1 MMPAHRPSLCLVLLA
16 TVSIAC
22 DPSDPVPD
30 GGVDAGDLG
39 GSDSGE
45 PDDGGRRD
53 GSADGGPIDEL
64 AYLNVLATSDDL
76 ARVENPAKPGVKFL
90 ARVDGRD
97 PPEPLPEACY
107 FQNMRRWE
115 WHVQFLQQAFPELRD
130 LSFDA
135 YVSWILRK
143 ATRRLWGGDVRL
155 WPGVTHPLTQ
165 RKGVISLV
173 VYTDQT
179 EAFTLEMVT
188 EVHGRLAACMPF
200 ASELLV
206 LVPSHPIQ
214 QSSAEALRAELAARG
229 IGVVFPRELIE
240 GLASES
246 YSVGVGFGYL
256 KVVPED
262 AYLEDYGPRDV
273 VVVKSAPNDISIVA
287 GLLTADPQ
295 NLHSHVNLRLQEKGI
310 PNAAVPDV
318 YGNAVIAAMADKLVR
333 YAVTETKVEIRP
345 ATLAEA
351 QAFWEEHKP
360 SVPEPRANL
369 EVTAVGRYAGLSA
382 ADAEAYGAKAANL
395 AELRNLLPAQHRVEG
410 FGLPFAAYA
419 SFIADRGIQPTID
432 ALLADPLVRQD
443 AQVKRSRLNGLR
455 RQIRDA
461 AFPPALLQEI
471 ALVMTETFGTA
482 TATVPFKFRS
492 STNVEDLDA
501 LTGAG
506 LYDSRRGCLADDLDG
521 DEVGPSRCLSDEER
535 VFLETRLAA
544 LRAEQLQHPERT
556 WLAAIIEDIE
566 GDLSDE
572 KSIARAVKRVW
583 SSLWNE
589 RAFDERE
596 YYGIDHRKAFMGVA
610 VNPSFAL
617 ERVNAVALTNLVG
630 EGGGSVYRVVS
641 QVGYES
647 VVQPADPTAVA
658 EVLTFRR
665 DGSNLSDV
673 RRLVSSSLS
682 PGGAPLWSDP
692 DLAILAGLLFTVQ
705 DHFEAQVYPELR
717 PLRLDLEVKIERSGE
732 VALKQVRPYVTA
744 GP

>member
-1 MMPAHRPSLCLVLLA
+1 MRRP
-16 TVSIAC
+16 VSHLGLILIVAGCFAC
-22 DPSDPVPD
+22 DSAAPPPD
-30 GGVDAGDLG
+30 GGLDAGDLG
-39 GSDSGE
+39 ASDGAD
-45 PDDGGRRD
+45 PGDATAGDAGG
-53 GSADGGPIDEL
+53 DGGPVDEL
-64 AYLNVLATSDDL
+64 AFLNVLETSDDL

-90 ARVDGRD
+90 TQVDGRE
-97 PPEPLPEACY
+97 PPAPLGEPCY

-165 RKGVISLV
+165 RRGVVSLV

-179 EAFTLEMVT
+179 EAFTLDLVT

-200 ASELLV
+200 AADLLV
-206 LVPSHPIQ
+206 VVPSHPIQ
-214 QSSAEALRAELAARG
+214 QSSAEALRSELAARG
-229 IGVVFPRELIE
+229 IGVVFPRELID
-240 GLASES
+240 GLPSQS
-246 YSVGVGFGYL
+246 YSLGTGYGYL
-256 KVVPED
+256 RVVPEGE
-262 AYLEDYGPRDV
+262 YLQDYGPRDV

-310 PNAAVPDV
+310 PNAAVPDI
-318 YGNAVIAAMADKLVR
+318 YGNAVVAALADKLVR
-333 YAVTETKVEIRP
+333 YSVTETKVELRP
-345 ATLAEA
+345 AALEEA
-351 QAFWEEHKP
+351 QAHWDANKP
-360 SVPEPRANL
+360 SVPEPRADL
-369 EVTAVGRYAGLSA
+369 TVTAIGPYQDLSA
-382 ADAEAYGAKAANL
+382 EDAAAYGAKAANL
-395 AELRNLLPAQHRVEG
+395 AELRNLLPAPHRVEG

-419 SFIADRGIQPTID
+419 QFIAERGIQPTID

-443 AQVKRSRLNGLR
+443 AQIKRSRLSGLR

-461 AFPPALLQEI
+461 AFPPELLDEI
-471 ALVMTETFGTA
+471 AQVMSGTFGTH

-521 DEVGPSRCLSDEER
+521 DELGPSRCLSAEEQS
-535 VFLETRLAA
+535 FLSSRLDL
-544 LRAEQLQHPERT
+544 LRAEQTEHPERT
-556 WLAAIIEDIE
+556 WLAAIIEDLE
-566 GDLSDE
+566 GDLTEE
-572 KSIARAVKRVW
+572 KTVARAVKRVW

-617 ERVNAVALTNLVG
+617 ERVNAVALTNLPG
-630 EGGGSVYRVVS
+630 EGGTSVYRVVS

-665 DGSNLSDV
+665 DGAAARDIQ
-673 RRLVSSSLS
+673 RLVPSSLS
-682 PGGAPLWSDP
+682 PGGAPLWSDT
-692 DLAILAGLLFTVQ
+692 DLGILAGLLFEVQ

-732 VALKQVRPYVTA
+732 VALKQVRPYVTL

>member
-1 MMPAHRPSLCLVLLA
+1 MLPKFVLAASLLTAASLFG
-16 TVSIAC
+16 AC
-22 DPSDPVPD
+22 DSSPPDPD
-30 GGVDAGDLG
+30 AGVDAADLG
-39 GSDSGE
+39 S
-45 PDDGGRRD
+45 PDDA
-53 GSADGGPIDEL
+53 GSADLGSPEAGTDAGPVDEL
-64 AYLNVLATSDDL
+64 AFLNVLHTTDDL
-76 ARVENPAKPGVKFL
+76 ARVENPSKPGVKFL
-90 ARVDGRD
+90 THVDGRD
-97 PPEPLPEACY
+97 PPAPLTEPCY
-107 FQNMRRWE
+107 FQNMRRWD
-115 WHVQFLQQAFPELRD
+115 WHVQFLQQAFPELRE

-155 WPGVTHPLTQ
+155 WTGVTHPLTQ
-165 RKGVISLV
+165 RKGVVSLV

-188 EVHGRLAACMPF
+188 EIHGRLAACMPF
-200 ASELLV
+200 AQDLLV

-214 QSSAEALRAELAARG
+214 QSSAEALRAELAGLG
-229 IGVVFPRELIE
+229 IGVVSPRELIE

-246 YSVGVGFGYL
+246 YSLGTGYGYL
-256 KVVPED
+256 RVVPENE
-262 AYLEDYGPRDV
+262 YLQDYGPRDV

-318 YGNAVIAAMADKLVR
+318 YSNSVIAALADKLVR
-333 YAVTETKVEIRP
+333 YTVTEAKVELRP

-351 QAFWEEHKP
+351 QAFWDENRP
-360 SVPEPRANL
+360 TVPEPRADL
-369 EVTAVGRYAGLSA
+369 EVTEVGRYEDLSA
-382 ADAEAYGAKAANL
+382 EDADAYGAKAANL
-395 AELRNLLPAQHRVEG
+395 AELRNLLSAAHRVEG
-410 FGLPFAAYA
+410 FGIPFAAYA
-419 SFIADRGIQPTID
+419 TFIAERGIQPTID

-443 AQVKRSRLNGLR
+443 ATVKRARLNALR
-455 RQIRDA
+455 RQIREA
-461 AFPPALLQEI
+461 SFPPALLDE
-471 ALVMTETFGTA
+471 LSSVMFEVFGTQ
-482 TATVPFKFRS
+482 TSTVPFKFRS

-506 LYDSRRGCLADDLDG
+506 LYDSRRGCLADDLDA
-521 DEVGPSRCLSDEER
+521 DELGPSRCLSEDER
-535 VFLETRLAA
+535 AFLESRLVA
-544 LRAEQLQHPERT
+544 LRAEQTEHPERT
-556 WLAAIIEDIE
+556 WIAAIIEDIE
-566 GDLSDE
+566 GDLSEE
-572 KSIARAVKRVW
+572 KSVARAVKRVW

-617 ERVNAVALTNLVG
+617 EQVNAVALTNLAG
-630 EGGGSVYRVVS
+630 AGSTSLYRVVS

-665 DGSNLSDV
+665 DGQSLTDV
-673 RRLVSSSLS
+673 QRLVASSLS
-682 PGGAPLWSDP
+682 PEGAALWSEEN
-692 DLAILAGLLFTVQ
+692 LGLLAGLLFTVQ
-705 DHFEAQVYPELR
+705 DHFEASVYPNLR

-732 VALKQVRPYVTA
+732 VALKQVRPYVTSE
-744 GP
+744 P